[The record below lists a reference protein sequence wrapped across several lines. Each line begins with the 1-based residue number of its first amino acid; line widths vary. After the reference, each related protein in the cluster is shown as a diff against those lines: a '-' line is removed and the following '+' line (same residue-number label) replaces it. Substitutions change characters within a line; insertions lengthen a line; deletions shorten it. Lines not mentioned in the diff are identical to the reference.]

1 MCYAFR
7 TPSAYGQYL
16 ADAGFD
22 YLSLANNHSNGF
34 GAQGITA
41 TAGNLDELNI
51 KYSGI
56 ENRFE
61 TAILKKNGVRYGF
74 VSFAPNLAAVKL
86 NDYAKFKKLIRK
98 TKQKTDIV
106 IVMFHGGAEGKQ
118 AEHLPFD
125 TEIFYGE
132 NRGNV

>member
-1 MCYAFR
+1 M
-7 TPSAYGQYL
+7 
-16 ADAGFD
+16 
-22 YLSLANNHSNGF
+22 
-34 GAQGITA
+34 
-41 TAGNLDELNI
+41 NI

-86 NDYAKFKKLIRK
+86 NDYAKVKKLIAK
-98 TKQKTDIV
+98 TKQKAEIV

-118 AEHLPFD
+118 A
-125 TEIFYGE
+125 
-132 NRGNV
+132 